1 MADVTRA
8 WQAMSVADALD
19 ALGVAAAT
27 GLDDA
32 EVDRRRLQVG
42 PNIIEAAAGS
52 GAWRLLLR
60 QFTDPIIW
68 VLLVAAGLSWSL
80 GDYRGATILL
90 AIIVI
95 NAVIGAVQ
103 EYRAERTLELLATL
117 LHGRTTVLRAGALRE
132 IDEIELVPGDIVALE
147 AGDRVPADMRLIETA
162 GLATDD
168 HLLTGES
175 LPQDKDAA
183 CVCVADA
190 SFDAVD
196 NMAFSGTAVTRGS
209 GRGVVVAIGMSTAIG
224 DLADASQ
231 RIERDRSPLQQ
242 ELEALARTLTR
253 LAACIALGLFAANLL
268 VGIGSEDDFMLLLQT
283 SALIGIGVAAACV
296 PQGLPAQIS
305 VALSLGVARLARKNA
320 LVKRLSAIET
330 LGATTVICSDKT
342 GTITTNALTIVECR
356 TLEERFEVSGEGYAL
371 AGAIELGGRPLRSAD
386 RARLAGLFSCGLL
399 AGRGRVHAPDEQ
411 HNTWYALGDPT
422 EAAFM
427 PLAVKAGLDADRLE
441 TEYPLLHE
449 LPFDGTRR
457 RMTVVRVDGSA
468 ARVWMK
474 GAPEQVLDCCTQVAT
489 RSGWRPI
496 DAAVRTAL
504 ADAVQELSAR
514 ALRVIA
520 LATRPIGDANAA
532 LESEAL
538 ESGLTWLGVVAM
550 ADLPRPGVA
559 AAVRAVGEAGVRLFM
574 ITGDDPTTARA
585 IADRIGMP
593 EGPVLT
599 AAEFHALDASAAA
612 AVLREHSVVF
622 SRVAPRDKFQLVSV
636 LGRMGEVVTVTGD
649 GVNDTLSLKRAAT
662 GVAMGGI
669 GSDIAKEAAEVV
681 LLDDNFSSLVT
692 AIREGRL
699 IFQNLRHI
707 IISSITSNLGELS
720 CVCLGFAGAAAGLP
734 LPLTAVQILAVD
746 LMAEMLPLMALTLDP
761 AAPALMHQPP
771 RPLHAHIVNRRSL
784 GALLGYGALMGTA
797 AYASF
802 YVVHAGGGELGAAQA
817 AAYLTIALIQYV
829 NILSNRTSG
838 SLFGASLRANPAL
851 AWAITASAVLIVF
864 VVQVPALGTWLGFA
878 PLRAVDWVMPLA
890 GATLFCA
897 VREALKASCRTADRA
912 GRGAR

>member
-1 MADVTRA
+1 MADVAVA
-8 WQAMSVADALD
+8 WQAMSVADALE

-27 GLDDA
+27 GLDED
-32 EVDRRRLQVG
+32 EIQGRRLQAG
-42 PNIIEAAAGS
+42 PNVIEATAQRGP
-52 GAWRLLLR
+52 WRLILR

-68 VLLVAAGLSWSL
+68 VLFVAAGLSWSL

-90 AIIVI
+90 AIIVV

-117 LHGRTTVLRAGALRE
+117 LHGRTTVLRAGALRD
-132 IDEIELVPGDIVALE
+132 IDETELVPGDIVGLE

-162 GLATDD
+162 GVATDD

-175 LPQDKDAA
+175 LPKDKDAA
-183 CVCVADA
+183 CICAADA
-190 SFDAVD
+190 SFDARD
-196 NMAFSGTAVTRGS
+196 NMVFSGSTVIRGS
-209 GRGVVVAIGMSTAIG
+209 GRGVVVATGMSTAIG

-231 RIERDRSPLQQ
+231 HIERDRSPLQR
-242 ELEALARTLTR
+242 ELEALACTLTW
-253 LAACIALGLFAANLL
+253 LAAFIAVGLFAANLL
-268 VGIGSEDDFMLLLQT
+268 VGVGSDDDFMLLLQT
-283 SALIGIGVAAACV
+283 SALVGIGVAAACV

-320 LVKRLSAIET
+320 VVKRLSAIET

-342 GTITTNALTIVECR
+342 GTITTNALSIVECR
-356 TLEERFEVSGEGYAL
+356 TLDERLEVSGEGYAPE
-371 AGAIELGGRPLRSAD
+371 GAIGLDGRPPSDAD
-386 RARLAGLFSCGLL
+386 LARLGGLFSCGFL
-399 AGRGRVHAPDEQ
+399 AGHGRVHAPDDQ
-411 HNTWYALGDPT
+411 HNAWYALGDPT

-427 PLAVKAGLDADRLE
+427 PLAVKAGLDTDRLE
-441 TEYPLLHE
+441 AAHPLLHE

-457 RMTVVRVDGSA
+457 RMTVVRVDGNA

-474 GAPEQVLDCCTQVAT
+474 GAPGQVLECCTQVET
-489 RSGWRPI
+489 RSGRRPI
-496 DAAVRTAL
+496 DPAVRTAL

-520 LATRPIGDANAA
+520 LASRPIDADAA
-532 LESEAL
+532 LETDAV
-538 ESGLTWLGVVAM
+538 ESGLTWLGIAAM

-585 IADRIGMP
+585 IADRIGMAP
-593 EGPVLT
+593 GPVLT
-599 AAEFHALDASAAA
+599 AAEFHALDATAAD

-692 AIREGRL
+692 AIREGRI

-707 IISSITSNLGELS
+707 ILSSITSNLGELA
-720 CVCLGFAGAAAGLP
+720 CVCLGFAGAVAGLP

-761 AAPALMHQPP
+761 AAPTLMHQPP
-771 RPLHAHIVNRRSL
+771 RPLQEHIVNRRSL
-784 GALLGYGALMGTA
+784 VTLLGYGALMGTA

-829 NILSNRTSG
+829 NILSNRTPG
-838 SLFGASLRANPAL
+838 SLFGASLRANPTLACAL
-851 AWAITASAVLIVF
+851 AASAALIVS
-864 VVQVPALGTWLGFA
+864 VVQIPVLGSWFGFA
-878 PLRAVDWVMPLA
+878 PLSAVDWLMPLA
-890 GATLFCA
+890 GAAFFCA
-897 VREALKASCRTADRA
+897 VREVVKMVRRTADRH
-912 GRGAR
+912 GRGAS